1 MLIGR
6 CKGKRFVALAGED
19 RIIFDADLRY
29 VEEESA
35 KHWRKNSAEAAA
47 NDGG

>member
-6 CKGKRFVALAGED
+6 CKCKRFVALAGED

-35 KHWRKNSAEAAA
+35 KHWRKNSAAAEAS
-47 NDGG
+47 DGG